1 MEKYLKMLKIS
12 LQNTFIY
19 RQNYIVSSLI
29 NILSILIVIFL
40 WKSIYTINNNSIK
53 AYSMASMILYIF
65 IVNTVFEVVNTSA
78 ISSKVSNDIRL
89 GTLSNYLM
97 RPMSY
102 LLFQFADTCG
112 AKLAKL
118 PMILVLN
125 GVFGVFFFM
134 AYDIVGKTGFAITGG
149 SVLLFTVFILL
160 SFLWNYLFDYLLG
173 VIGFWMDNP
182 WILFYLKRQ
191 ILPLVCGLLIPIDLF
206 PNVIKNV
213 LEVLPFQF
221 YVYFPYKVLIG
232 SVTLQQ
238 YMNNMLFFMAWI
250 VGIGLVAQIVWKK
263 SLKKYTAV
271 GG

>member
-1 MEKYLKMLKIS
+1 
-12 LQNTFIY
+12 
-19 RQNYIVSSLI
+19 
-29 NILSILIVIFL
+29 L
-40 WKSIYTINNNSIK
+40 WKSIYTIDNSSIK
-53 AYSMASMILYIF
+53 AYSMASMVLYIF
-65 IVNTVFEVVNTSA
+65 IVNTVFEMVNTSS

-89 GTLSNYLM
+89 GTLSNYLL

-102 LLFQFADTCG
+102 LLYQFADTCG

-125 GVFGVFFFM
+125 GIFGAFFCVTYNIM
-134 AYDIVGKTGFAITGG
+134 GETGFAITGE
-149 SVLLFTVFILL
+149 SVLFFTVFILL

-173 VIGFWMDNP
+173 VIGVWMDNP

-213 LEVLPFQF
+213 LEALPFQF

-232 SVTLQQ
+232 SVSLQQ
-238 YMNNMLFFMAWI
+238 CINNLLLFAAWI
-250 VGIGLVAQIVWKK
+250 VGIGVFTQIVWKK